1 MPRQDYFYTAEVI
14 HGPDIF
20 VTTGHATTS
29 GREDLRP
36 GAVIGIVVRQLAERV
51 SDPDTLE
58 ILDFSW
64 VRLPSDLADTDP
76 GHSAEAGQ

>member
-1 MPRQDYFYTAEVI
+1 MLRQHYFYVAEVI

-20 VTTGHATTS
+20 ITTGHAMS
-29 GREDLRP
+29 VGGGDLTP
-36 GAVIGIVVRQLAERV
+36 GPVIGAVVRQLAERV

-58 ILDFSW
+58 MLDFSW